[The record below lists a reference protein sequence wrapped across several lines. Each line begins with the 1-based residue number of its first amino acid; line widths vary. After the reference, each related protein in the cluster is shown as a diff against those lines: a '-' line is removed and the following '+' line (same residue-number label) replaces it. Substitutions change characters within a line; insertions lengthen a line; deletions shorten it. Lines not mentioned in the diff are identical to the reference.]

1 MKRWLRNPLAIY
13 SNRFFIRLFRTR
25 INVTHNYLINSILS
39 PTPPPHT
46 HTFFSCMQLGYPYFC
61 KQKKNYLIMD
71 EISNTDH
78 SQQNQKAFD
87 NKPGNSR
94 YLYTLKNRSNEQ
106 KR

>member
-1 MKRWLRNPLAIY
+1 
-13 SNRFFIRLFRTR
+13 
-25 INVTHNYLINSILS
+25 
-39 PTPPPHT
+39 
-46 HTFFSCMQLGYPYFC
+46 MQLGYPYFC